1 MVLSSLSVKTV
12 TVNTN
17 RMDCIVLMV
26 LTSLY

>member
-17 RMDCIVLMV
+17 TMDCIVLMV